1 MLSDGGSPHPR
12 CRGTPPGWWPPLFCT
27 NLPVPTTGRVQSIQ
41 VVPRVSLV
49 PRVQAV
55 GVVMLSFDVGG
66 FSLSRKQT
74 LTIVRIVT
82 NASAALQ
89 LEKQTLAC
97 VRVRSSYWT
106 KPPRDP
112 PARPG
117 SPPPLDFFF
126 SLLYAPNNSL
136 EPNWGISHA
145 ASSRQQL
152 PLLEAAR
159 TTEAHHGADVSVRHR
174 QARAASPGAAGAKPA
189 CSGDAVQ
196 APRGE
201 ARPPRS
207 PLRGVVMLDTQ
218 LR

>member
-126 SLLYAPNNSL
+126 FLFCVLRIIHSSRTGAFPTR
-136 EPNWGISHA
+136 PPP
-145 ASSRQQL
+145 ASSSRCSQ
-152 PLLEAAR
+152 PL
-159 TTEAHHGADVSVRHR
+159 G
-174 QARAASPGAAGAKPA
+174 
-189 CSGDAVQ
+189 
-196 APRGE
+196 PRRRIME
-201 ARPPRS
+201 P
-207 PLRGVVMLDTQ
+207 M
-218 LR
+218 